1 MAPAL
6 LVDVSLEAIRQTRG
20 GAVVPHVTGR
30 AGHAGTAAIAAVRA
44 VPRSQGMVFAD
55 PADVR
60 TEDAFHALVF
70 AFPLIDRP
78 SRRARLR
85 IASGLLPVFF
95 TMPARSSF
103 FASSISSRWAAY
115 ERPGRFGL
123 TAIIPWAPAGVS

>member
-6 LVDVSLEAIRQTRG
+6 FVDVSLETIRQTRG

-60 TEDAFHALVF
+60 TQDGISCSRFCLPLDRQAEPPGPLED
-70 AFPLIDRP
+70 
-78 SRRARLR
+78 
-85 IASGLLPVFF
+85 
-95 TMPARSSF
+95 
-103 FASSISSRWAAY
+103 
-115 ERPGRFGL
+115 
-123 TAIIPWAPAGVS
+123 